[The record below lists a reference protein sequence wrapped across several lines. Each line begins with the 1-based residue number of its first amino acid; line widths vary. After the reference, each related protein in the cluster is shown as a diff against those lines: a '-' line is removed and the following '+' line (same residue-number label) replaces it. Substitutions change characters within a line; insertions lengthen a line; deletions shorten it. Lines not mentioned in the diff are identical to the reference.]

1 MPALV
6 YYVAVS
12 LDGYIAGP
20 DGQFDAFLMEG
31 DHMDGINQHYP
42 DTIPTAFAGA
52 LGIDQSQGPFDTV
65 VMGANTYAMA
75 LPDYPSPYQHLDQYV
90 FTHRPY
96 PEADGVTFTDRDPAT
111 VVREARHGRER
122 TSGCAAAATW
132 RCNSPMRSTGWC
144 SNASPCSSARG
155 YPCSHP
161 AATHP
166 SGSSACAATTST
178 RASPWWNTR
187 SARGAA

>member
-111 VVREARHGRER
+111 VVWLKAREGKDIWLCGGGNLAMQLADEIDRLVLKRQPVFFGAGIPLFTPGSYAPQRFER
-122 TSGCAAAATW
+122 V
-132 RCNSPMRSTGWC
+132 RSYDFDTGV
-144 SNASPCSSARG
+144 SMVEYEVR
-155 YPCSHP
+155 
-161 AATHP
+161 
-166 SGSSACAATTST
+166 
-178 RASPWWNTR
+178 
-187 SARGAA
+187 